1 MDNIE
6 KRLTACFS
14 AVLTELAPEEI
25 AQASSTSV
33 ASWDSLAAVT
43 LLAVVEEEF
52 GIRIDDED
60 SAKFYSF
67 QNILTY
73 LQQAAGK

>member
-1 MDNIE
+1 MDDIE

-52 GIRIDDED
+52 GVRIED
-60 SAKFYSF
+60 SAKFDSF
-67 QNILTY
+67 KNILTY
-73 LQQAAGK
+73 LQQTTGK